1 MPYYHAYALL
11 RGLSL
16 GLYLPIHELFLCENG
31 CPMLHIGL
39 LGAVMESCK
48 LVCEL
53 PTGKITAAYGA
64 RYSLIWASMLAIICW
79 TGYFLSRG
87 QLVFYYTCALLMGAS
102 EAFSTG
108 SMETWI
114 IQQVPPIH
122 ATQTMLTNSRIIIAA
137 CVLSGGG
144 SGWLY
149 KQSVTSYFAC
159 IIFVHLLSVFLPLM
173 DRNHHPEM
181 MYMPAK
187 LGNQVSLFASVRYIC
202 TQKRLMRIVVTG
214 FFVTMACDVVMRY
227 YQPLLLDRA
236 IDITYSGV
244 VFTTAAIV
252 AWFTIG
258 LISQYKN
265 RVLHYPFAVLSGL
278 DALGAG
284 ICILLTTREG
294 HGSTITLL
302 AVLLSIE
309 DIRSPLI
316 KSLVA
321 QHNTHIAHTAIILSV
336 CATVESAAEILAGAI
351 LGWVVEA
358 KGLHTGFLVSA
369 LLFACAAGIGLFSCD
384 YRSS

>member
-11 RGLSL
+11 RGLAL
-16 GLYLPIHELFLCENG
+16 GLCIPVHELFLCENG

-39 LGAVMESCK
+39 LGTVMESCK

-64 RYSLIWASMLAIICW
+64 RYSLIWASVLAVICW
-79 TGYFLSRG
+79 TGYFVSNG
-87 QLVFYYTCALLMGAS
+87 QLVFYYACALLMGAS
-102 EAFSTG
+102 EAFLTG

-114 IQQVPPIH
+114 IQQVPRTH
-122 ATQTMLTNSRIIIAA
+122 ATQTMLTNSRITIAS

-149 KQSVTSYFAC
+149 KQSVASYFAC
-159 IIFVHLLSVFLPLM
+159 IIFVHILNVFLPLM
-173 DRNHHPEM
+173 AKNSPA
-181 MYMPAK
+181 MPHISSK
-187 LGNQVSLFASVRYIC
+187 SDNQVSILASVRYIGK
-202 TQKRLMRIVVTG
+202 QKRLMRIVVTG
-214 FFVTMACDVVMRY
+214 FFVTMACDMMMRY
-227 YQPLLLDRA
+227 YQPLLWERA
-236 IDITYSGV
+236 IDVTYSGV

-258 LISQYKN
+258 LISRYKN
-265 RVLHYPFAVLSGL
+265 RVLNYPFAVLGGL

-284 ICILLTTREG
+284 ICILLTTRVG
-294 HGSTITLL
+294 HWSTITLL

-316 KSLVA
+316 KSLVS
-321 QHNTHIAHTAIILSV
+321 QHNTHVAHTAIILSV

-351 LGWVVEA
+351 LGWVVEV
-358 KGLHTGFLVSA
+358 KGLNTGFLVSA
-369 LLFACAAGIGLFSCD
+369 MLFACAAGIGLFSCN

>member
-11 RGLSL
+11 RGLAL
-16 GLYLPIHELFLCENG
+16 GLCIPVHELFLCENG

-39 LGAVMESCK
+39 LGTVMESCK

-64 RYSLIWASMLAIICW
+64 RYSLIWASVLAVICW
-79 TGYFLSRG
+79 TGYFVSNG
-87 QLVFYYTCALLMGAS
+87 QLVFYYACALLMGAS
-102 EAFSTG
+102 EAFLTG

-114 IQQVPPIH
+114 IQQVPRTH
-122 ATQTMLTNSRIIIAA
+122 ATQTMLTNSRITIAS

-149 KQSVTSYFAC
+149 KQSVASYFAC
-159 IIFVHLLSVFLPLM
+159 IIFVHILNVFLPLM
-173 DRNHHPEM
+173 AKNNPA
-181 MYMPAK
+181 MPHISSK
-187 LGNQVSLFASVRYIC
+187 SDNQVSILASVRYIGK
-202 TQKRLMRIVVTG
+202 QKRLMRIVVTG
-214 FFVTMACDVVMRY
+214 FFVTMACDMMMRY
-227 YQPLLLDRA
+227 YQPLLWERA
-236 IDITYSGV
+236 IDVTYSGV

-258 LISQYKN
+258 LISRYKN
-265 RVLHYPFAVLSGL
+265 RVLNYPFAVLGGL

-284 ICILLTTREG
+284 ICILLTTRVG
-294 HGSTITLL
+294 HWSTITLL

-316 KSLVA
+316 KSLVS
-321 QHNTHIAHTAIILSV
+321 QHNTHVAHTAIILSV

-351 LGWVVEA
+351 LGWVVEV
-358 KGLHTGFLVSA
+358 KGLNTGFLVSA
-369 LLFACAAGIGLFSCD
+369 MLFACAAGIGLFSCN

>member
-1 MPYYHAYALL
+1 MPYYHVYALL
-11 RGLSL
+11 RGLAL
-16 GLYLPIHELFLCENG
+16 GLCLPVHELFLCENG

-39 LGAVMESCK
+39 LGTVMEFCK

-53 PTGKITAAYGA
+53 PTGKITSAYGA
-64 RYSLIWASMLAIICW
+64 RYSLIWASILAIICW

-87 QLVFYYTCALLMGAS
+87 QLVFYYACALLMGAS
-102 EAFSTG
+102 EAFLTG

-159 IIFVHLLSVFLPLM
+159 IIFVHILSVFLPL
-173 DRNHHPEM
+173 RGKNHHPEM
-181 MYMPAK
+181 MHMPAK

-202 TQKRLMRIVVTG
+202 TQKRLVRIVVTG
-214 FFVTMACDVVMRY
+214 FFVTMACDMVMRY

-252 AWFTIG
+252 AWFIIG
-258 LISQYKN
+258 LISRYKTKI
-265 RVLHYPFAVLSGL
+265 LHQPFAVLGGL

-284 ICILLTTREG
+284 ICILLSTRG
-294 HGSTITLL
+294 GQWSTITLL
-302 AVLLSIE
+302 SILLSIE

-316 KSLVA
+316 KSLVL
-321 QHNTHIAHTAIILSV
+321 QHNTYVTSTAMILSV
-336 CATVESAAEILAGAI
+336 CATVESAAEILAGAV

-358 KGLHTGFLVSA
+358 KGLNTGFLVSA
-369 LLFACAAGIGLFSCD
+369 MLFACAAGIGLLSFK

>member
-11 RGLSL
+11 RGLAL
-16 GLYLPIHELFLCENG
+16 GLCIPVHELFLCENG

-39 LGAVMESCK
+39 LGTVMESCK

-64 RYSLIWASMLAIICW
+64 RSSLIWASVLAVICW
-79 TGYFLSRG
+79 TGYFVSNG
-87 QLVFYYTCALLMGAS
+87 QLVFYYACALLMGAS
-102 EAFSTG
+102 EAFLTG

-114 IQQVPPIH
+114 IQQVPPAH
-122 ATQTMLTNSRIIIAA
+122 ATQTMLTNSRITIAS

-149 KQSVTSYFAC
+149 KQSVASYFAC
-159 IIFVHLLSVFLPLM
+159 IIFVHILNVFLPLM
-173 DRNHHPEM
+173 AKNNPA
-181 MYMPAK
+181 MPHISSK
-187 LGNQVSLFASVRYIC
+187 SDNQVSILASVRYIGK
-202 TQKRLMRIVVTG
+202 QKRLMRIVVTG
-214 FFVTMACDVVMRY
+214 FFVAIACDMVMRY
-227 YQPLLLDRA
+227 YQPLLWERA
-236 IDITYSGV
+236 IDVTYSGV

-258 LISQYKN
+258 LISRYKN
-265 RVLHYPFAVLSGL
+265 RVLNYPFAVLGGL

-284 ICILLTTREG
+284 ICILLTTRVG
-294 HGSTITLL
+294 HWSTITLL

-316 KSLVA
+316 KSLVS
-321 QHNTHIAHTAIILSV
+321 QHNTHVAHTAIILSV

-351 LGWVVEA
+351 LGWVVEV
-358 KGLHTGFLVSA
+358 KGLNTGFLVSA
-369 LLFACAAGIGLFSCD
+369 MLFACAAGIGLFSCN

>member
-11 RGLSL
+11 RGLAL
-16 GLYLPIHELFLCENG
+16 GLCIPVHELFLCENG

-39 LGAVMESCK
+39 LGTVMESCK

-64 RYSLIWASMLAIICW
+64 RYSLIWASVLAVICW
-79 TGYFLSRG
+79 TGYFVSNG
-87 QLVFYYTCALLMGAS
+87 QLVFYYACALLMGAS
-102 EAFSTG
+102 EAFLTG

-114 IQQVPPIH
+114 IQQVPPTH
-122 ATQTMLTNSRIIIAA
+122 ATQTMLTNSRITIAS

-149 KQSVTSYFAC
+149 KQSVASYFAC
-159 IIFVHLLSVFLPLM
+159 IIFVHILNVFLPLM
-173 DRNHHPEM
+173 AKNSPA
-181 MYMPAK
+181 MPHISSK
-187 LGNQVSLFASVRYIC
+187 SDNQVSILASVRYIGK
-202 TQKRLMRIVVTG
+202 QKRLMRIVVTG
-214 FFVTMACDVVMRY
+214 FFVAIACDMVMRY
-227 YQPLLLDRA
+227 YQPLLWERA
-236 IDITYSGV
+236 IDVTYSGV

-258 LISQYKN
+258 LISRYKN
-265 RVLHYPFAVLSGL
+265 RVLNYPFAVLGGL

-284 ICILLTTREG
+284 ICILLTTRVG
-294 HGSTITLL
+294 HWSTITLL

-316 KSLVA
+316 KSLVS
-321 QHNTHIAHTAIILSV
+321 QHNTHVAHTAIILSV

-351 LGWVVEA
+351 LGWVVEV
-358 KGLHTGFLVSA
+358 KGLNTGFLVSA
-369 LLFACAAGIGLFSCD
+369 MLFACAAGIGLFSCN

>member
-11 RGLSL
+11 RGLAL
-16 GLYLPIHELFLCENG
+16 GLCIPVHELFLCENG

-39 LGAVMESCK
+39 LGTVMESCK

-64 RYSLIWASMLAIICW
+64 RYSLIWASVLAVICW
-79 TGYFLSRG
+79 TGYFVSNG
-87 QLVFYYTCALLMGAS
+87 QLVFYYACALLMGAS
-102 EAFSTG
+102 EAFLTG

-114 IQQVPPIH
+114 IQQVPRTH
-122 ATQTMLTNSRIIIAA
+122 ATQTMLTNSRITIAS

-149 KQSVTSYFAC
+149 KQSVASYFAC
-159 IIFVHLLSVFLPLM
+159 IIFVHILNVFLPLM
-173 DRNHHPEM
+173 AKNSPA
-181 MYMPAK
+181 MPHISSK
-187 LGNQVSLFASVRYIC
+187 SDNQVSILASVRYIGK
-202 TQKRLMRIVVTG
+202 QKRLMRIVVTG
-214 FFVTMACDVVMRY
+214 FFVAIACDMVMRY
-227 YQPLLLDRA
+227 YQPLLWERA
-236 IDITYSGV
+236 IDVTYSGV

-258 LISQYKN
+258 LISRYKN
-265 RVLHYPFAVLSGL
+265 RVLNYPFAVLGGL

-284 ICILLTTREG
+284 ICILLTTRVG
-294 HGSTITLL
+294 HWSTITLL

-316 KSLVA
+316 KSLVS
-321 QHNTHIAHTAIILSV
+321 QHNTHVAHTAIILSV

-351 LGWVVEA
+351 LGWVVEV
-358 KGLHTGFLVSA
+358 KGLNTGFLVSA
-369 LLFACAAGIGLFSCD
+369 MLFACAAGIGLFSCN